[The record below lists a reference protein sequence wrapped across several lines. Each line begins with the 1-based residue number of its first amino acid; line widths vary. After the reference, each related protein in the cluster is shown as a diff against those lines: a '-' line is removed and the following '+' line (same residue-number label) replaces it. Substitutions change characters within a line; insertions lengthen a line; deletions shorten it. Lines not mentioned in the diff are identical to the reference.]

1 MRRVMSAAVGI
12 AIVAISFRTAG
23 AATIKVGVI
32 ASFTGSFASWG
43 RQFQDAIEAYQAVY
57 GKSVKGPDGKTYDIE
72 FVYRDT
78 TSGGPDKAKQLA
90 GELVLGD
97 RVKFLAGFDLS
108 PYAMAMAEVS
118 TQAKV
123 PVIIMNAATASIT
136 RGSPYYVRVS
146 FTIPQ
151 LIQPAAQWSLK
162 NGVKTA
168 YTLVSDYAPGYDAE
182 GYFVKTFKAGGG
194 EILGSARTPLNE
206 TNFAAYQEKVLQAK
220 PDMLFMF
227 QPAGAP
233 SIAFM
238 KTFVERGLKAANI
251 KLMGGGEVQ
260 EALLPSLPD
269 DVTGTLSAAAYTPT
283 NNYPENTKLKMQ
295 LEKLSNGKSIADPA
309 SAAAW
314 DGVNVI
320 YKAVSA
326 LGDQA
331 DGIKYVDF
339 LKGKTFDSPRGKIT
353 IDPVERDVIQDVEIR
368 RVDKIGGK
376 LVNVVIDRIA
386 DVKDPWKLDNPA
398 RAN

>member
-1 MRRVMSAAVGI
+1 MRGLLSTAVGAAVVTVGI
-12 AIVAISFRTAG
+12 STAS
-23 AATIKVGVI
+23 AETIKVGLI

-43 RQFQDAIEAYQAVY
+43 RQFQDAIEAYQTVY
-57 GKSVKGPDGKTYDIE
+57 GKSVKGSDGKTYDVE

-78 TSGGPDKAKQLA
+78 NSGGPDKAKQLA
-90 GELVLGD
+90 EELVL
-97 RVKFLAGFDLS
+97 RNKVKFLAGFDLS
-108 PYAMAMAEVS
+108 PYAIAMAEIA

-123 PVIIMNAATASIT
+123 PVIVMNAATASIT

-168 YTLVSDYAPGYDAE
+168 YTIVSDYSPGYDAE
-182 GYFVKTFKAGGG
+182 GYFAKTFKAGGG
-194 EILGSARTPLNE
+194 EIVGSARTPLNE

-238 KTFVERGLKAANI
+238 NMFIERGLKAANI

-283 NNYPENTKLKMQ
+283 NNYAENTKLKAQ
-295 LEKLSNGKSIADPA
+295 LEKISNGKSIADPA

-320 YKAVSA
+320 YKAIGA
-326 LGDQA
+326 LGAQD

-368 RVDKIGGK
+368 RVDKIDGK

-386 DVKDPWKLDNPA
+386 DVKDPWKLDNPTKS
-398 RAN
+398 N